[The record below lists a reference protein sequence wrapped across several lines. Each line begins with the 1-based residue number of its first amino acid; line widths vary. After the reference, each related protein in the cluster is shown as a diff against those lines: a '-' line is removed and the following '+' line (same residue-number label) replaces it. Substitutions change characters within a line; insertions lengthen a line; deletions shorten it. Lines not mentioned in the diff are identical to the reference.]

1 MHGFQPAPFP
11 GLQSAPSPR
20 AQRCPRA
27 AHSRSCAGMPACSQP
42 RRLSRIPWGE
52 GRPRREH
59 QNCKNRSSWRQEC
72 ILSTPASSCG
82 HARQSLFLRTVGRGP
97 QRARQNQ
104 ERLGDTQLSPGS
116 VRDRSHQEAPCC
128 RMSLRQCREKNICSD
143 SCFPATPILH
153 QFPPL
158 LLLVKGL
165 RTLDR
170 TAALSFCSEK
180 QQRVHPPFWL
190 VPPQQLSPLSRDPPR
205 AGGLQGRRHACRP
218 EVTAPAATGT
228 HCVTGAEELQPLLQ
242 PTSGQEEGGQD
253 TACWG
258 GKVCC

>member
-1 MHGFQPAPFP
+1 MASSLRRSQGCREH
-11 GLQSAPSPR
+11 R
-20 AQRCPRA
+20 ARGHQGRRRCPRA
-27 AHSRSCAGMPACSQP
+27 ARSRSCAGTSACSQP

-82 HARQSLFLRTVGRGP
+82 HARQSLFLHTVGRGP
-97 QRARQNQ
+97 QLARQNQ

-143 SCFPATPILH
+143 SRLPATPILH

-158 LLLVKGL
+158 FLLLKGL
-165 RTLDR
+165 HTLDR
-170 TAALSFCSEK
+170 TAALGFCSEK
-180 QQRVHPPFWL
+180 QQRCIPRSGWYRPSSSALCPATHRAL
-190 VPPQQLSPLSRDPPR
+190 GGCKDGATLAHQRSRSCR
-205 AGGLQGRRHACRP
+205 NRRTLCHR
-218 EVTAPAATGT
+218 G
-228 HCVTGAEELQPLLQ
+228 
-242 PTSGQEEGGQD
+242 
-253 TACWG
+253 
-258 GKVCC
+258 